1 MHTYSVADHQDVC
14 DKELMIRRIEM
25 EFTFLGTGAGV
36 PSTKRNVSS
45 TALRLDSGEVWLFDC
60 GEATQHQILS
70 STITLSRLTKIFIT
84 HLHGDHIFGLP
95 GLLGSRSFQ
104 GGESELKIYGPK
116 GLSRFIDTAIEISG
130 THLRYPLHIVEIE
143 DGFQVQ
149 EQDYTIKVAL
159 LEHGLDSFAFRIE
172 EVDKSGEL
180 NVEKLKS
187 LGVQP
192 GPIYQKLKNGDSI
205 TLDNGKMVHA
215 GEVVGQPIKGRHIV
229 YCGDTRCTEKTID
242 FALNADLLIHE
253 ATFSTHRASL
263 AYEYYHSTTEEAARI
278 AKTANVKKLLL
289 NHISSRYQEADMVNL
304 VNEARA
310 VFENTNIVVDQMTVL
325 IPRTKPSSS

>member
-1 MHTYSVADHQDVC
+1 M
-14 DKELMIRRIEM
+14 EL
-25 EFTFLGTGAGV
+25 TFLGTGAGV

-116 GLSRFIDTAIEISG
+116 GLAHFIDTAVKISG
-130 THLRYPLHIVEIE
+130 THLRYPLQIVEIE

-149 EQDYTIKVAL
+149 EQGFTIKVAL
-159 LEHGLDSFAFRIE
+159 LEHGIDSFAYRIE
-172 EVDKSGEL
+172 EADKTGAL

-205 TLDNGKMVHA
+205 TLDNGKVVHA
-215 GEVVGQPIKGRHIV
+215 GGVVGPQIKGRHLV
-229 YCGDTRCTEKTID
+229 YCGDSRFNEKTID

-253 ATFSTHRASL
+253 ATFSAQMASL

-289 NHISSRYQEADMVNL
+289 NHISSRYQETDMVDL
-304 VNEARA
+304 IREARA
-310 VFENTNIVVDQMTVL
+310 VFANTDIVEDQMTVH
-325 IPRTKPSSS
+325 IPITKPSSK

>member
-1 MHTYSVADHQDVC
+1 M
-14 DKELMIRRIEM
+14 EL
-25 EFTFLGTGAGV
+25 TFLGTGAGV

-116 GLSRFIDTAIEISG
+116 GLAHFIDTAVKISG
-130 THLRYPLHIVEIE
+130 THLRYPLQFVEIE
-143 DGFQVQ
+143 DDFQVQ
-149 EQDYTIKVAL
+149 EQGFTIKVAL
-159 LEHGLDSFAFRIE
+159 LEHGIDSFAYRIE
-172 EVDKSGEL
+172 EADKTGAL

-192 GPIYQKLKNGDSI
+192 GPIYQELKNGDSI
-205 TLDNGKMVHA
+205 TLDNGKVVHA
-215 GEVVGQPIKGRHIV
+215 GEVVGPPIKGRHLV
-229 YCGDTRCTEKTID
+229 YCGDSRFNGKTID

-253 ATFSTHRASL
+253 ATFSAQMASL

-289 NHISSRYQEADMVNL
+289 NHISSRYQEADIVDL
-304 VNEARA
+304 IREARA
-310 VFENTNIVVDQMTVL
+310 VFANTDIVEDQMTVH
-325 IPRTKPSSS
+325 IPITKPSSK